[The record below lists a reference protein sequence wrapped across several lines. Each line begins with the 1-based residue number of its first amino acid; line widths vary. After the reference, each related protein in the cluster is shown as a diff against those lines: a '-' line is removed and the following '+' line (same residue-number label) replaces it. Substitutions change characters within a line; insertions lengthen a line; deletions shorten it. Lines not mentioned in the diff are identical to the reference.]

1 MVGKNGFLPE
11 VVLVRTTD
19 FGDNE
24 FYGTLH
30 NPPKQD
36 FGLEAGQKVRY
47 RAYDNEGEIMLII
60 DSSMLN

>member
-1 MVGKNGFLPE
+1 MW
-11 VVLVRTTD
+11 VRTTD

-30 NPPKQD
+30 NPPKQG

-47 RAYDNEGEIMLII
+47 RAYDNEGEIMLIL